1 MWLNELIGNKL
12 LDHWLIFGRYW
23 WTEALLYCLYWQR
36 NPGLCCVV
44 LMGLD
49 ILILVN
55 NDKPTSPRF
64 GQTIYNNT
72 VNFAGRGGLGTAL
85 NIMIL
90 HHYCHTSS
98 PSHSAPHSGNL
109 NFSASCLIWHKSQMN
124 CVILGKKCSNHNLRN
139 NPKEQYLANCNVHC
153 TWED

>member
-1 MWLNELIGNKL
+1 
-12 LDHWLIFGRYW
+12 
-23 WTEALLYCLYWQR
+23 
-36 NPGLCCVV
+36 
-44 LMGLD
+44 MGLD

-90 HHYCHTSS
+90 HHYCHTSTAIT
-98 PSHSAPHSGNL
+98 PEKNGNSAPLWCVVEFPKMSG
-109 NFSASCLIWHKSQMN
+109 STT
-124 CVILGKKCSNHNLRN
+124 R
-139 NPKEQYLANCNVHC
+139 
-153 TWED
+153 

>member
-1 MWLNELIGNKL
+1 MKPW
-12 LDHWLIFGRYW
+12 
-23 WTEALLYCLYWQR
+23 ALL
-36 NPGLCCVV
+36 CCEK

-55 NDKPTSPRF
+55 NDKPTSRF

-90 HHYCHTSS
+90 HHYCHTSTAVTL
-98 PSHSAPHSGNL
+98 PST
-109 NFSASCLIWHKSQMN
+109 FW
-124 CVILGKKCSNHNLRN
+124 
-139 NPKEQYLANCNVHC
+139 
-153 TWED
+153 